1 MKLETLKQ
9 AMAQYENVK
18 ATVFIGNTK
27 IIAPSELPK
36 VGDKG
41 DFGHTNEVCVS
52 VELTESPAELKG
64 YVCYNV
70 YYANLGEYF
79 DRDVNICSFSMAIK
93 LDEFV
98 KYYCNK

>member
-1 MKLETLKQ
+1 MTKSTK
-9 AMAQYENVK
+9 
-18 ATVFIGNTK
+18 FIGNAK

-41 DFGHTNEVCVS
+41 GFGHTNEICVS
-52 VELTESPAELKG
+52 VELTENLAELEG

-79 DRDVNICSFSMAIK
+79 DRDVNICRFSMAIK

-98 KYYCNK
+98 KYYTEVR

>member
-1 MKLETLKQ
+1 MTKSTK
-9 AMAQYENVK
+9 
-18 ATVFIGNTK
+18 FIGNAK

-41 DFGHTNEVCVS
+41 GFGHTNEICVS
-52 VELTESPAELKG
+52 VELTESPVELKG

-70 YYANLGEYF
+70 YYANLDEYF
-79 DRDVNICSFSMAIK
+79 DRDVNICRFSMAIK

-98 KYYCNK
+98 KYYTEVR